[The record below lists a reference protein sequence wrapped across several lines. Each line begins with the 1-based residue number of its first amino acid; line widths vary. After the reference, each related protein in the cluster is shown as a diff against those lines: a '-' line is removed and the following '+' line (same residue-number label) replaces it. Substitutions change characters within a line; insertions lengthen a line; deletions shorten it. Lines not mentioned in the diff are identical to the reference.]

1 MPRLTSGF
9 LAFLGIYRVG
19 VSHCNVGLQRI
30 WLSSALTPEHGTHY
44 VGLRFDQLGECLHF
58 LNGDKDRLSEIAAR
72 GRRWALTHYA
82 PAPTALRFLHTVE
95 RMITSE

>member
-1 MPRLTSGF
+1 VSECLTVTLDFKEYGFRLP
-9 LAFLGIYRVG
+9 V
-19 VSHCNVGLQRI
+19 
-30 WLSSALTPEHGTHY
+30 TPEHGTHY